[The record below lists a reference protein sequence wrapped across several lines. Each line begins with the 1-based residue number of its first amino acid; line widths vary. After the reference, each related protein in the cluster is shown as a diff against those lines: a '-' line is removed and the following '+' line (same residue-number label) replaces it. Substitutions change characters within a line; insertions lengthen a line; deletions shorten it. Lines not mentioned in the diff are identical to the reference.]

1 MEQFILKEGRQL
13 KSEEPLMRYKGLT
26 QGEDLFFAICK
37 DRTRTKDRF
46 GEQQVLPK
54 YGEITF

>member
-1 MEQFILKEGRQL
+1 MEQFNLKEEGDMGWGDL
-13 KSEEPLMRYKGLT
+13 I
-26 QGEDLFFAICK
+26 QGKDLFFAICK
-37 DRTRTKDRF
+37 GRTKTKGRF